1 MVKTQKILPA
11 NARENEKK
19 SQRQDLCY
27 DEIAIEKN

>member
-11 NARENEKK
+11 NARENEKRPK
-19 SQRQDLCY
+19 TRPFY